1 MAYQL
6 KKKTMRVVTAWIA
19 GGICILLS
27 NSADAFA
34 PPMSR
39 MIHVTKTSIQRR
51 RKTYLGDSTTP
62 LESSSIPSNAYSAL
76 DLVPFLRHL
85 KSYACTKRGEQSIL
99 ALIPATSSRE
109 KEGRKLSLF
118 GSNRSSRRKRQFA
131 AKSYSNSESKF
142 DDTLH
147 HAFPVAA
154 SVEDAV
160 QEYRLVQEAMDMLD
174 FQDDFEK
181 KSSLPPMFNLID
193 GDTGSDEDEWIG
205 LCMNSRLDVYQ
216 EIDLETI
223 LQAECLVKLL
233 LDTYNWA
240 SIDGVKTSNPGLVSV
255 VVEMS
260 TCIEYLSKLYNT
272 IAGTVEIN
280 RPNASSNLYKFQ
292 LASGDR
298 FPELDSLRDRED
310 KLLLKI
316 KGSKIADNDIN
327 NHRQLATI
335 REEMSILEQQT
346 TNAMIASMIDAAPYV
361 QQAQN
366 TLARLDVIFARA
378 AYACDWGGK
387 IPKVRNES
395 CINVKEFVHPVLAL
409 EKNIQDVVPVDL
421 CLPSQVLMISGPN
434 AGGKTLSLKSFGL
447 TACFV
452 KLGIPITVR
461 KSAEDSEVRVD
472 FFDNIFVQIGD
483 NQDLI
488 SGESTLMAR
497 LNACSTIIHNMKTT
511 DVGGKLVLLDELG
524 GGTDPFAG
532 AALSTAIL
540 EKLCDDSMCK
550 IVATTHS
557 PQLKALSLDD
567 ERFQSASV
575 LLESQERDE
584 SEHNIILD
592 SAKTKPTF
600 KLHYGFATESYPL
613 GAASRCNPSLP
624 ADVLIRAADLMSKG
638 NDGEDT
644 VEALRRH
651 MVALENER
659 STAKQLTEKAQL
671 MLNEVATYKRDM
683 ICKLQSSESNLS
695 RLEARLQNIYET
707 LRNDETRDSYEVVGD
722 GLSSLRLLR
731 KVVKS
736 EEELLSEK
744 GLRRVSDRH
753 SFYDNESVVIIA
765 AGEFQWQNAVVR
777 IKEEDGSGSKDEETI
792 TVVPSLD
799 LAFGVEDS
807 SQTILLVSRKDV
819 AVWDIPDADW
829 GFQDEHGYGSTSYSA
844 RQKLSSNVL
853 EKLKQVGE
861 TKPTKPRNVPT
872 KTPSFTSARE
882 RKAAGK
888 KSGVI
893 EKKGK
898 KRKKK

>member
-1 MAYQL
+1 
-6 KKKTMRVVTAWIA
+6 MRTSVSAWIA
-19 GGICILLS
+19 GGICISLS
-27 NSADAFA
+27 NAADAFA

-39 MIHVTKTSIQRR
+39 TIHVTKASIIRR
-51 RKTYLGDSTTP
+51 RTCLDDSTAP
-62 LESSSIPSNAYSAL
+62 QESNSIPSNAYFAL
-76 DLVPFLRHL
+76 DLVPFLKHL

-99 ALIPATSSRE
+99 ALIPTSL
-109 KEGRKLSLF
+109 KEERRKPTLF
-118 GSNRSSRRKRQFA
+118 GSNRSSRRKRQFVA
-131 AKSYSNSESKF
+131 NSHSNSESKL
-142 DDTLH
+142 DETLQN
-147 HAFPVAA
+147 AFPVAT

-160 QEYRLVQEAMDMLD
+160 QEYRLVEEAMDMLD
-174 FQDDFEK
+174 YQNDYEK
-181 KSSLPPMFNLID
+181 KSNLPPMFNLID
-193 GDTGSDEDEWIG
+193 GDTGSDEDEWTD
-205 LCMNSRLDVYQ
+205 LCMNSRLDAYQ

-240 SIDGVKTSNPGLVSV
+240 TIDGVKTSYPGLVAV
-255 VVEMS
+255 VGEMS
-260 TCIEYLSKLYNT
+260 TCVEYLSNLYNT
-272 IAGTVEIN
+272 IAGAVEIT
-280 RPNASSNLYKFQ
+280 RPSATLDSSNLYMFQ
-292 LASGDR
+292 LATGGR
-298 FPELDSLRDRED
+298 FPELNSLRERED

-316 KGSKIADNDIN
+316 KSSKSADNDIN

-335 REEMSILEQQT
+335 REEISILEQQT
-346 TNAMIASMIDAAPYV
+346 KNALIASMIDAAPHV
-361 QQAQN
+361 QQAQYI
-366 TLARLDVIFARA
+366 LARLDVIFARA
-378 AYACDWGGK
+378 AYACEWGGK
-387 IPKVRNES
+387 IPRVGNQS
-395 CINVKEFVHPVLAL
+395 SINVKEFVHPVLAL
-409 EKNIQDVVPVDL
+409 EKSIQDVVPVDL
-421 CLPSQVLMISGPN
+421 CLPGQVLMISGPN

-452 KLGIPITVR
+452 KLGIPITTVR
-461 KSAEDSEVRVD
+461 TPAEDSEVRVD

-497 LNACSTIIHNMKTT
+497 LNACSTIIHKMKTT
-511 DVGGKLVLLDELG
+511 NVGGKLVLLDELG

-540 EKLCDDSMCK
+540 EKLCNDNMCK
-550 IVATTHS
+550 VVATTHS

-567 ERFQSASV
+567 ERFHSASV

-584 SEHNIILD
+584 SEQNSILD
-592 SAKTKPTF
+592 SAKMKPTF

-624 ADVLIRAADLMSKG
+624 GDVIRRAAELMSKG

-651 MVALENER
+651 MLALEYER
-659 STAKQLTEKAQL
+659 STAKQLTEEAQL
-671 MLNEVATYKRDM
+671 MLTEVATYKRDM

-707 LRNDETRDSYEVVGD
+707 LENDKTRDSYEVVGD
-722 GLSSLRLLR
+722 GLSSLRLMR
-731 KVVKS
+731 KAVKS

-753 SFYDNESVVIIA
+753 SFCDNESVVIIA
-765 AGEFQWQNAVVR
+765 EGEFQWQNAVVK
-777 IKEEDGSGSKDEETI
+777 IEDSEDGSKDEETV

-799 LAFGVEDS
+799 LVYGVEDT

-829 GFQDEHGYGSTSYSA
+829 GFQDEYGYGSTSYSA
-844 RQKLSSNVL
+844 RKKSSSNVL

-861 TKPTKPRNVPT
+861 TKPKPRNIPT
-872 KTPSFTSARE
+872 KTSSFTSARE

-888 KSGVI
+888 KSGAK

>member
-1 MAYQL
+1 MLQGIYQL

-27 NSADAFA
+27 NAADAFA

-39 MIHVTKTSIQRR
+39 TIHITKASIRR
-51 RKTYLGDSTTP
+51 RATYLDDSTAP
-62 LESSSIPSNAYSAL
+62 LESNSIPSNTYSAL
-76 DLVPFLRHL
+76 DLAPFLKHL

-99 ALIPATSSRE
+99 ALIPATPTRE
-109 KEGRKLSLF
+109 EEGRKLSLF
-118 GSNRSSRRKRQFA
+118 NSNRLSRRKRQFVA
-131 AKSYSNSESKF
+131 NSHSNSESKF

-160 QEYRLVQEAMDMLD
+160 QEYRLVEEAMDMLD
-174 FQDDFEK
+174 CQNDFEK

-233 LDTYNWA
+233 LDTYDWA
-240 SIDGVKTSNPGLVSV
+240 SINGVKTSYPGLVAV

-260 TCIEYLSKLYNT
+260 TCIEYLSNLYNT
-272 IAGTVEIN
+272 ITGAVEIT
-280 RPNASSNLYKFQ
+280 RPNASLDSSNLYKFQ

-298 FPELDSLRDRED
+298 FPALDSLRDRED

-335 REEMSILEQQT
+335 REEISILEQQT
-346 TNAMIASMIDAAPYV
+346 MNALIASMIDAAPHV

-378 AYACDWGGK
+378 AYACEWGGK
-387 IPKVRNES
+387 IPKVGNES
-395 CINVKEFVHPVLAL
+395 TINVKGFVHPVLGL
-409 EKNIQDVVPVDL
+409 EKSIQDVVPVDL
-421 CLPSQVLMISGPN
+421 CLPCQVLMISGPN
-434 AGGKTLSLKSFGL
+434 AGGKTLSLKSFGQ

-452 KLGIPITVR
+452 RLGIPITV

-497 LNACSTIIHNMKTT
+497 LNACSTIIHKMKTT

-540 EKLCDDSMCK
+540 EKLCNDKMCK

-567 ERFQSASV
+567 DRFQSASV
-575 LLESQERDE
+575 LLESQERDG
-584 SEHNIILD
+584 SEQNSILD
-592 SAKTKPTF
+592 SATMKPTF

-624 ADVLIRAADLMSKG
+624 DDVILRAADLMSKG

-651 MVALENER
+651 MVALEHER
-659 STAKQLTEKAQL
+659 STAKQLKEEAQL

-683 ICKLQSSESNLS
+683 LCKLQSSESNLS

-731 KVVKS
+731 KAVKS

-765 AGEFQWQNAVVR
+765 EGEFQWQNAVVR
-777 IKEEDGSGSKDEETI
+777 MIDDGTKLEEGGSAKDEETI

-799 LAFGVEDS
+799 LAFGMEDS
-807 SQTILLVSRKDV
+807 AQTILLGRKDV

-829 GFQDEHGYGSTSYSA
+829 GFQDEYGYGSTSYSA
-844 RQKLSSNVL
+844 KKSSSNIL

-861 TKPTKPRNVPT
+861 TTPTKPRNIST
-872 KTPSFTSARE
+872 KIPSFTSARE

-888 KSGVI
+888 K
-893 EKKGK
+893 GK

>member
-1 MAYQL
+1 MVLHIYQL

-19 GGICILLS
+19 GGIDILLM
-27 NSADAFA
+27 NAADAFV
-34 PPMSR
+34 PPMSKT
-39 MIHVTKTSIQRR
+39 IHVTKASIRR
-51 RKTYLGDSTTP
+51 RRTYLDDSAAP
-62 LESSSIPSNAYSAL
+62 LESIPSNAYSSL
-76 DLVPFLRHL
+76 DLVPFLKHL

-99 ALIPATSSRE
+99 ALIPATPSRE
-109 KEGRKLSLF
+109 EEGRKLSLF
-118 GSNRSSRRKRQFA
+118 GSNRSSRRKRQFGA
-131 AKSYSNSESKF
+131 NSYSNSESKF

-160 QEYRLVQEAMDMLD
+160 QEYRLVEEAMDMLD
-174 FQDDFEK
+174 CQNDFEK
-181 KSSLPPMFNLID
+181 KSSLPPMFNLIN

-205 LCMNSRLDVYQ
+205 LCMNNRLDVYQ

-240 SIDGVKTSNPGLVSV
+240 SIDGVKTSYPGLVAV

-260 TCIEYLSKLYNT
+260 TCIEYISNLYNT
-272 IAGTVEIN
+272 IAGTVEIG
-280 RPNASSNLYKFQ
+280 RESSNLYKFQ

-335 REEMSILEQQT
+335 REEISILEQQT
-346 TNAMIASMIDAAPYV
+346 TNALIASMVDAAPHV

-378 AYACDWGGK
+378 AYACEWGGK
-387 IPKVRNES
+387 IPRVGIES
-395 CINVKEFVHPVLAL
+395 IINVKEFVHPVLAL
-409 EKNIQDVVPVDL
+409 EKSIQDVVPVDL
-421 CLPSQVLMISGPN
+421 SLPSQALMISGPN

-461 KSAEDSEVRVD
+461 KSAQNSEVRVD

-497 LNACSTIIHNMKTT
+497 LNACSTIIHKMNTT
-511 DVGGKLVLLDELG
+511 DDVGGKLVLLDELG

-540 EKLCDDSMCK
+540 EKLCNDNMCK

-567 ERFQSASV
+567 ERFSSASV

-584 SEHNIILD
+584 SEQNSILD
-592 SAKTKPTF
+592 SAMMKPTF

-624 ADVLIRAADLMSKG
+624 ADVILRAADLMSEG
-638 NDGEDT
+638 NDGENT

-651 MVALENER
+651 MAALEHER
-659 STAKQLTEKAQL
+659 STAKQLTEEAQL

-707 LRNDETRDSYEVVGD
+707 LRNDKTRDSYEVVGD

-765 AGEFQWQNAVVR
+765 EGEFQWQNAVVR
-777 IKEEDGSGSKDEETI
+777 MKESEDGSGSKDEETI

-807 SQTILLVSRKDV
+807 SQTILLVRRKDV

-829 GFQDEHGYGSTSYSA
+829 GFQDEYGYGSTSYSA
-844 RQKLSSNVL
+844 RRKSSSNVL

-861 TKPTKPRNVPT
+861 TKPTKPRNIPT

-888 KSGVI
+888 KSGVK

-898 KRKKK
+898 KRKR